1 MISVYPAAEKL
12 FATNGDKI
20 LQPRKAV
27 VRKEDNGDYYCD
39 LTDTVANIDYY
50 VEGNIVRVP
59 TPWGP
64 QAFRMSAPTI
74 QMSKITVRAWHVYF
88 DTANYL
94 IDDSYVV
101 DKDANDALDHL
112 NSATDATSPFSV
124 LSDIVAVNSYRCV
137 RSSLEEAIAV
147 VVDRWGGHLV
157 RDNYNIELRATIGQN
172 RGVTI
177 EYAKNL
183 QEAKRSEDWSK
194 VATKILPVGKD
205 GLEVSETYLTYNPED
220 YDIPYSKIV
229 KFDQGNIDQQDY
241 KNEDGTDNVTAYQDA
256 LLADLYAKANA
267 YLTENHVP
275 KVNYAIKAYLKDIS
289 DVGDTI
295 FVKHPKIR
303 IELTTNVIALNY
315 DAIAERFIQ
324 VEFGNFRSGL
334 GGLVAN
340 TTAAA
345 TTQARQIVEAT
356 QVRLQGELEAATA
369 AIKGTMS
376 DSYVIYDGDKILIVD
391 ELPKENATNVIMI
404 NNGGIGFS
412 NTGINGT
419 FSSAWTIGNELNM
432 ENINVINLVADMIK
446 GGTLKLGGATNTRGQ
461 LEVYSA
467 DNSLAATLDNESLTI
482 MLTTGESV
490 KLNPTVGLAGYDANG
505 LKIYWA
511 DGKEFHQRKSVV
523 EEEITIGARL
533 RIVPIST
540 GSNTGIGF
548 VTLVG

>member
-1 MISVYPAAEKL
+1 MISVYGPSETA
-12 FATNGDKI
+12 FANNGLKI

-39 LTDTVANIDYY
+39 LVDTVENINYY
-50 VEGNIVRVP
+50 VEGNLVRVP

-64 QAFRMSAPTI
+64 QAFRMNAPTI
-74 QMSKITVRAWHVYF
+74 QMNKVTVRAWHVYF
-88 DTANYL
+88 DAANYL

-112 NSATDATSPFSV
+112 NSATDVTSPFSV
-124 LSDIVAVNSYRCV
+124 LSDIAAVDSYRCI
-137 RSSLEEAIAV
+137 RTTLEGAIATV
-147 VVDRWGGHLV
+147 VERWGGHLV
-157 RDNYNIELRATIGQN
+157 RDNYNIELRANIGQN

-183 QEAKRSEDWSK
+183 QESKRTEDWSK

-205 GLEVSETYLTYNPED
+205 GLKVPETYLTYEPAD
-220 YDIPYSKIV
+220 YEIPYSKIV
-229 KFDQGNIDQQDY
+229 KFDQQNIDQQDF
-241 KNEDGTDNVTAYQDA
+241 KNEDNTDDVAAYQAA
-256 LLADLYAKANA
+256 LLADLYTKANA
-267 YLTENHVP
+267 YLTDNHVP
-275 KVNYAIKAYLKDIS
+275 RVNYSIKAYLKDIS

-295 FVKHPKIR
+295 FVKHPKIN
-303 IELTTNVIALNY
+303 IELTTNVIALDY
-315 DAIAERFIQ
+315 DAIAERFVR

-334 GGLVAN
+334 NDLVEN
-340 TTAAA
+340 TAAAA
-345 TTQARQIVEAT
+345 TTEARQMVET
-356 QVRLQGELEAATA
+356 SQIRLQNELQSATDS
-369 AIKGTMS
+369 IKGTMS
-376 DSYVIYDGDKILIVD
+376 NSYVIYDGDKILIVD
-391 ELPKENATNVIMI
+391 TLPKEDATNVIMI

-412 NTGINGT
+412 NSGINGT

-446 GGTLKLGGATNTRGQ
+446 GGTLKLGGSTNTRGI
-461 LEVYSA
+461 LEVYGA
-467 DNSLAATLDNESLTI
+467 DNSLAATLDNDSLTI

-511 DGKEFHQRKSVV
+511 DGREFHQRKSVV
-523 EEEITIGARL
+523 EEEITIAGRL
-533 RIVPIST
+533 RIIPIDT
-540 GSNTGIGF
+540 GSNSGVGF

>member
-1 MISVYPAAEKL
+1 MITVYGAAEKN
-12 FATNGDKI
+12 FADNGLKV
-20 LQPRKAV
+20 LKPRKAV

-39 LTDTVANIDYY
+39 LTDTTENRAYY

-59 TPWGP
+59 TPWGV
-64 QAFRMSAPTI
+64 QAFRMKAPTI
-74 QMSKITVRAWHVYF
+74 QMNKVTVRAWHVFF
-88 DTANYL
+88 DASNYL
-94 IDDSYVV
+94 IEDSYVV

-124 LSDIVAVNSYRCV
+124 LSDVVVVDSYRCV
-137 RSSLEEAIAV
+137 RSSLQEAIATV
-147 VVDRWGGHLV
+147 LERWCGHLV
-157 RDNYNIELRATIGQN
+157 RDNFNIEVRATIGQN

-183 QEAKRSEDWSK
+183 QELKQSEDWSK

-205 GLEVSETYLTYNPED
+205 GKQVPEVYMTKTPED

-229 KFDQGNIDQQDY
+229 KFDQQEIDQQDY
-241 KNEDGTDNVTAYQDA
+241 KNEDGTDDVAAYNAA
-256 LLADLYAKANA
+256 LLADLYAQANN
-267 YLTENHVP
+267 YLNQNHVP
-275 KVNYAIKAYLKDIS
+275 RVNYALKAYLKDIS
-289 DVGDTI
+289 DVGDVI
-295 FVKHPKIR
+295 YVKHPKIN
-303 IELTTNVIALNY
+303 IELTTNVIALDY
-315 DAIAERFIQ
+315 DAIAERFVR
-324 VEFGNFRSGL
+324 VEFGNFRSDL
-334 GGLVAN
+334 SNLVEN
-340 TTAAA
+340 TTTAAK
-345 TTQARQIVEAT
+345 TEAT
-356 QVRLQGELEAATA
+356 QLVESSQIRLQNELQAATDS
-369 AIKGTMS
+369 IKGTMS

-391 ELPKENATNVIMI
+391 TLPKEDATNVIMI

-446 GGTLKLGGATNTRGQ
+446 GGTLKLGGATNTRGI
-461 LEVYSA
+461 LEVYAA

-490 KLNPTVGLAGYDANG
+490 KLNPTVGLAGYDATG

-511 DGKEFHQRKSVV
+511 DGREFHQRKSVV
-523 EEEITIGARL
+523 EEEITIGNRL
-533 RIVPIST
+533 RIIPIDT